1 MHDRGP
7 SICILRIYCSPAHNT
22 CRLSRTYST
31 HASAHPRTT
40 HARGERA
47 PSVHLSRCRRLGPGL
62 SESAATLYA
71 DHMMYYL
78 NDYRTVAPM
87 LVHLAALALAR
98 SVTPAEASF
107 AVLDVMPMEG
117 PAIGGTLIT
126 ISIRGGFFPPHAFTA
141 TFTAAIARE
150 SMNTTYDRSPRVD
163 CLFAALDSR
172 AVSTRMSSG
181 ASASRTSA
189 SNAPLLHGVLR
200 SVRLVPRF
208 ASPNVL
214 RRAATSVRTR
224 PSSRSC
230 PSSRHFLCR
239 LPAPTSSAPP
249 GALRWCFRAAD
260 FRLISGS
267 STYS

>member
-1 MHDRGP
+1 
-7 SICILRIYCSPAHNT
+7 
-22 CRLSRTYST
+22 
-31 HASAHPRTT
+31 
-40 HARGERA
+40 
-47 PSVHLSRCRRLGPGL
+47 
-62 SESAATLYA
+62 
-71 DHMMYYL
+71 
-78 NDYRTVAPM
+78 M

-98 SVTPAEASF
+98 SVTPAEASP

-208 ASPNVL
+208 ASPTVL

-267 STYS
+267 STYSY